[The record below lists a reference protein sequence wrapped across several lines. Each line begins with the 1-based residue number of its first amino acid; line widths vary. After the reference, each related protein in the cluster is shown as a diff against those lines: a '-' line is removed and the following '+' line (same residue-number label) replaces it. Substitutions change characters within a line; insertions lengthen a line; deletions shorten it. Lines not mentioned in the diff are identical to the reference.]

1 MTTKKKESW
10 VEIDLNEIT
19 SYSLELKYM
28 VPSWVETVKTKRF
41 ATLEEAVKQSN
52 ETWAKLLS
60 LWWMIVTY
68 ENIKLKKLF
77 IPLHKIN
84 FLQVYEIPPS
94 EKHQDI
100 SWLLA

>member
-10 VEIDLNEIT
+10 VEVDLNEIT

-28 VPSWVETVKTKRF
+28 VPSWVETVKKKRYP
-41 ATLEEAVKQSN
+41 TLDEAIKQSE
-52 ETWAKLLS
+52 ETWAKLLKV
-60 LWWMIVTY
+60 WWMIISY
-68 ENIKLKKLF
+68 ENLKLKKLF
-77 IPLHKIN
+77 IPIHKIN
-84 FLQVYEIPPS
+84 FLQVIEIPPS